1 MSKERSPRG
10 AGSSSKTGSRTGS
23 KFAPQKSYAAKSK
36 DPLRSSERRNASG
49 NLIAPV
55 GQKNFSNAKALPQHA
70 LHLERLLPELLSFEQ
85 PADRVVSRYFRS
97 EPQLGNRDRALIAES
112 AFAILRRKNE
122 LSQLAVSGEG
132 SQARRLALLGLMSA
146 LTEGGLGSANRAE
159 SAIAD
164 LAHVLKPGEYEWLQ
178 HVATVDPASLNPLV
192 RNNLPEWLW
201 DAFGKYPGEETREAL
216 AKSLMQPALLD
227 LRANTMKTTREQLLV
242 EMNALGGRYQAI
254 PTPYAPDGVRIMG
267 KPALQNTVGFKAGM
281 FEVQDEGSQLLSYL
295 LAPKRG
301 EMVVDFCAGAGGKT
315 LAIGALMRST
325 GRLYALDTSER
336 RLANLKPRQARSG
349 LSNVH
354 PVWIDSENDSKIK
367 RLAGKIDRVLVDA
380 PCSGMG
386 TLRRNPDIKWRQ
398 TPAGLLELNEK
409 QTNILASASRL
420 LKPGGRLVYATCSLL
435 PQENQAIAEAFLAS
449 HPNFE
454 VVPAAEVLKPL
465 FPKDTLPV
473 GCSPDNPWWQ
483 LWPHIHGTDG
493 FFGAVFQK
501 KASVAVVAGEK
512 EALKEKKVKTKK
524 AEKAE
529 KN

>member
-1 MSKERSPRG
+1 MSKERSSRG
-10 AGSSSKTGSRTGS
+10 ASSGSRLGS
-23 KFAPQKSYAAKSK
+23 QKSYATKSK
-36 DPLRSSERRNASG
+36 DPLRRPERRNASG
-49 NLIAPV
+49 NIIAPE

-70 LHLERLLPELLSFEQ
+70 IHLERLLPELLNFEQ

-122 LSQLAVSGEG
+122 FSQFAASGEG
-132 SQARRLALLGLMSA
+132 SQARRLALLGLLSA
-146 LTEGGLGSANRAE
+146 LSEGGLGSANRAE

-164 LAHVLKPGEYEWLQ
+164 LAHVLKTGEYEWLQ
-178 HVATVDPASLNPLV
+178 RFATVDPSALNPLV

-201 DAFGKYPGEETREAL
+201 DAFGKYPGEDTREEL
-216 AKSLMQPALLD
+216 AKSLMHPALLD
-227 LRANTMKTTREQLLV
+227 LRANTMKTNREQLLA
-242 EMNALGGRYQAI
+242 EMNALGGRYKAI

-267 KPALQNTVGFKAGM
+267 KPALQNTAGFKAGM
-281 FEVQDEGSQLLSYL
+281 FEVQDEGSQLLAYL

-325 GRLYALDTSER
+325 GRLYAFDTSER

-354 PVWIDSENDSKIK
+354 PVWIDTENDVKIK

-386 TLRRNPDIKWRQ
+386 TLRRNPDLKWRQ
-398 TPAGLLELNEK
+398 TPEGVLELNQK
-409 QTNILASASRL
+409 QMNILSSAARL

-435 PQENQAIAEAFLAS
+435 PQENQLIAEAFLAK
-449 HPNFE
+449 HPDFA
-454 VVPAAEVLKPL
+454 VVPAAEALKPL
-465 FPKDTLPV
+465 FPKEKLPL

-493 FFGAVFQK
+493 FFGAIF
-501 KASVAVVAGEK
+501 
-512 EALKEKKVKTKK
+512 EKKPAIKSAEVDQQDKPKK
-524 AEKAE
+524 AEKVL
-529 KN
+529 K

>member
-10 AGSSSKTGSRTGS
+10 ASSGS
-23 KFAPQKSYAAKSK
+23 KLGARLAPHKSYAAKTT
-36 DPLRSSERRNASG
+36 DPLRRPERRNASG

-70 LHLERLLPELLSFEQ
+70 IHLERLIPELLSFEQ
-85 PADRVVSRYFRS
+85 PADRVVSRYFRA

-122 LSQLAVSGEG
+122 FSQFAFSGEG
-132 SQARRLALLGLMSA
+132 SQARRLALLGLLAA
-146 LTEGGLGSANRAE
+146 LSEGGLGSANRAE

-178 HVATVDPASLNPLV
+178 RFATVDPTALNPLV

-201 DAFGKYPGEETREAL
+201 DAFGKYPGEETREEL
-216 AKSLMQPALLD
+216 AKCLMHPALLD
-227 LRANTMKTTREQLLV
+227 LRANTMKTTREQLLLD
-242 EMNALGGRYQAI
+242 MNALGGRYQAI

-281 FEVQDEGSQLLSYL
+281 FEVQDEGSQLLAYL

-354 PVWIDSENDSKIK
+354 PVWIDSENDAKIK

-398 TPAGLLELNEK
+398 TPAGILELNQK
-409 QTNILASASRL
+409 QMNILASASRL

-435 PQENQAIAEAFLAS
+435 PQENQAIAEDFLAK
-449 HPNFE
+449 HPDFE
-454 VVPAAEVLKPL
+454 VVPAAQALKAL
-465 FPKDTLPV
+465 FPKDQIPL

-493 FFGAVFQK
+493 FFGAIFEK
-501 KASVAVVAGEK
+501 KAST
-512 EALKEKKVKTKK
+512 VKTVKKPDDQDALNEKPKK
-524 AEKAE
+524 AGKVL
-529 KN
+529 K

>member
-1 MSKERSPRG
+1 MSKERSSRG
-10 AGSSSKTGSRTGS
+10 VSSGS
-23 KFAPQKSYAAKSK
+23 KSRSRLGPEKSYAAKSK
-36 DPLRSSERRNASG
+36 DPLRRPERRNASG
-49 NLIAPV
+49 NIIAPE

-70 LHLERLLPELLSFEQ
+70 IHLERLLPELLNFEQ

-122 LSQLAVSGEG
+122 FSQFASSGEG
-132 SQARRLALLGLMSA
+132 SQARRLALLGLLSA
-146 LTEGGLGSANRAE
+146 LSEGGLGSANRAE

-164 LAHVLKPGEYEWLQ
+164 LAHVLKTGEYEWLQ
-178 HVATVDPASLNPLV
+178 RFATVDPSALNPLV

-201 DAFGKYPGEETREAL
+201 EAFGKYPGEESREAL
-216 AKSLMQPALLD
+216 AKSLMHPALLD
-227 LRANTMKTTREQLLV
+227 LRANTMKTTREQLLT

-281 FEVQDEGSQLLSYL
+281 FEVQDEGSQLLAYL

-315 LAIGALMRST
+315 LAIGAIMRST

-354 PVWIDSENDSKIK
+354 PVWIDSENDTKIK

-386 TLRRNPDIKWRQ
+386 TLRRNPDLKWRQ
-398 TPAGLLELNEK
+398 TPEGVLELNQK
-409 QTNILASASRL
+409 QMNILASASRL

-435 PQENQAIAEAFLAS
+435 PQENQQIAEDFLAK

-454 VVPAAEVLKPL
+454 VIPAAEVLKPL
-465 FPKDTLPV
+465 FPKDKIPL
-473 GCSPDNPWWQ
+473 GCTSDNPWWQ

-501 KASVAVVAGEK
+501 RALTPVEKSDQSESKDGEK
-512 EALKEKKVKTKK
+512 TIKIKTKK
-524 AEKAE
+524 VAKELK
-529 KN
+529 